1 MQFLIM
7 ISRVHAKITKQGNE
21 YYITD
26 ANSMNHTYVDGV
38 IVPPGAPFKLSNMS
52 KIRLSDEEFIFQK
65 P

>member
-1 MQFLIM
+1 
-7 ISRVHAKITKQGNE
+7 
-21 YYITD
+21 
-26 ANSMNHTYVDGV
+26 MNHTYVDGV